1 MPGGRYHTITPRI
14 VVGDVAAQVEFFRAV
29 FGATGTVVKGRPAEV
44 VIGDSLVMISA
55 DTERARFPAFLYI
68 YVANADEAYQ
78 RALAAGAASIEP
90 PLVTPYGDRRAMV
103 TDPFGNI
110 LQIAHREDS

>member
-1 MPGGRYHTITPRI
+1 MPGSGYHTITPRI
-14 VVGDVAAQVEFFRAV
+14 VVSDVAAQVEFFRTV
-29 FGATGTVVKGRPAEV
+29 FGASGTVTEGRPTEV

-68 YVANADEAYQ
+68 YVGNADEAYQ
-78 RALAAGAASIEP
+78 RALAAGASSIEP

-103 TDPFGNI
+103 CDPFGNV
-110 LQIAHREDS
+110 LQIAHRNIA